1 MSESDLSEL
10 RSPFPAVSGL
20 RTQDAQAGPKRHHAG
35 CASLRALSGCSAR
48 NTGRLPGQRYEIFR
62 SMRPVRQNSER
73 SLRQNGV
80 HPPGKPAKVRNIHP
94 PRQYSIRPSRQNCGG
109 TRRQDA
115 RSRPPG
121 RIPPHRSYISARRNL
136 RRHRAAGPDAAD
148 ATRFRYV
155 FRSAFVAAKQGP
167 NRRLKDSVLQKKRS
181 GAIWSDK
188 SQVFFKIF

>member
-1 MSESDLSEL
+1 MPGTHLCGHS
-10 RSPFPAVSGL
+10 
-20 RTQDAQAGPKRHHAG
+20 AGAH
-35 CASLRALSGCSAR
+35 LSGCGAR

-73 SLRQNGV
+73 SPRQNGV
-80 HPPGKPAKVRNIHP
+80 HPPGKTAKVRNIH
-94 PRQYSIRPSRQNCGG
+94 PSRQNCGG

-121 RIPPHRSYISARRNL
+121 RIPPHRSHISARRNL
-136 RRHRAAGPDAAD
+136 RRHRSAGPDAAD
-148 ATRFRYV
+148 AARS
-155 FRSAFVAAKQGP
+155 RSAFVAAKQGP
-167 NRRLKDSVLQKKRS
+167 NRRPKDSILQKKRS

>member
-1 MSESDLSEL
+1 MPGTHLCGHS
-10 RSPFPAVSGL
+10 
-20 RTQDAQAGPKRHHAG
+20 AGAH
-35 CASLRALSGCSAR
+35 LSGCGAR

-62 SMRPVRQNSER
+62 SMRPDRQNSER

-80 HPPGKPAKVRNIHP
+80 HPPGKTAKVRSGKTACIRPGKPAKVRNIHP
-94 PRQYSIRPSRQNCGG
+94 PRKNSIHPSRQNCGG

-121 RIPPHRSYISARRNL
+121 RIPPHRSHISARRNL
-136 RRHRAAGPDAAD
+136 RRHRSAGPDAAD
-148 ATRFRYV
+148 AARS
-155 FRSAFVAAKQGP
+155 RSAFVAAKQGP
-167 NRRLKDSVLQKKRS
+167 NDSVLQKKRS